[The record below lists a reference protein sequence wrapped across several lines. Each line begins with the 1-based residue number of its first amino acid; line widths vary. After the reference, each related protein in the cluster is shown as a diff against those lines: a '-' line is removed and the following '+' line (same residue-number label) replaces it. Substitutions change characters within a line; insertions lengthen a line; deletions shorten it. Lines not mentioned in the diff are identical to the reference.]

1 LLWIN
6 LDHTAFLGYDF
17 TQEKR
22 FSRIIT
28 QELDMVTKKIIGKID
43 SKNPTMMN
51 RNIMLKTIINTLD
64 TRIKETNDIKERKI
78 MQYIRNHLYI
88 NQQLR
93 NITVQ

>member
-1 LLWIN
+1 
-6 LDHTAFLGYDF
+6 
-17 TQEKR
+17 
-22 FSRIIT
+22 
-28 QELDMVTKKIIGKID
+28 MVTKKIIGKID